1 MIRDFENEKE
11 GLFAAR
17 ELKEAQEQCIVE
29 QTEKIRNQK
38 TSVFNLEQK
47 HTELRNEI
55 TEKQKIMRDLEQDVA
70 RMEVE
75 IDRKNQELNSHT
87 RTKEEV
93 EANVEAVARDI
104 LRQKEAKLVEEE
116 NVRRVTNQNE
126 LIKQQIN
133 EIRE

>member
-1 MIRDFENEKE
+1 
-11 GLFAAR
+11 
-17 ELKEAQEQCIVE
+17 
-29 QTEKIRNQK
+29 
-38 TSVFNLEQK
+38 
-47 HTELRNEI
+47 
-55 TEKQKIMRDLEQDVA
+55 MRDLEQDVA

-93 EANVEAVARDI
+93 EENVEAVARDI
-104 LRQKEAKLVEEE
+104 LKQKEAKLIEEE
-116 NVRRVTNQNE
+116 NVRRLTNQNE